1 MQDLSVW
8 NFMTLELMSKSGKT
22 KNNSFFNFW
31 KSWLLYYC
39 NAVHGF
45 QQKRIKTKERSS
57 QMKDREELTKGYSVF
72 TSHGCSN
79 QKAILQL
86 RLRCALS
93 FIA

>member
-1 MQDLSVW
+1 MH
-8 NFMTLELMSKSGKT
+8 SGKQ
-22 KNNSFFNFW
+22 KNASFLIFG

-39 NAVHGF
+39 NAVQRF

-57 QMKDREELTKGYSVF
+57 QMKDGEELTKGYSVF